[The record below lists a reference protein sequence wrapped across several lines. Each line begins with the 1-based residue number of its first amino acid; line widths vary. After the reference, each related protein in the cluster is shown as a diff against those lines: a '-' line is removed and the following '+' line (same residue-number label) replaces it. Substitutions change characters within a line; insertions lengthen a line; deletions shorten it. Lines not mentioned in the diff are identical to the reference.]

1 MQIPY
6 HGGCRC
12 RAHVILIQLFVIILD
27 IVFEV
32 EILAQTAG
40 TVALGNFAP
49 LALFAS
55 VRYRRRGIGNFGDAV
70 GG

>member
-1 MQIPY
+1 MLTDRKPK
-6 HGGCRC
+6 
-12 RAHVILIQLFVIILD
+12 LD